1 MNRSSPF
8 RLRAAA
14 VTLAASACL
23 LGGVATAGTASAAP
37 ADTASVA
44 SRAITAT
51 EMATF
56 LGSGTGGTQSSAITS
71 AANVAFA
78 NAQRAGWQRSQCYLR
93 ASDVRATGS
102 GWFSAVAEVFCQR

>member
-1 MNRSSPF
+1 MSRSSSL
-8 RLRAAA
+8 RLRATVVA
-14 VTLAASACL
+14 VAASACL
-23 LGGVATAGTASAAP
+23 LGGVAAAEASPAAP
-37 ADTASVA
+37 AGVS
-44 SRAITAT
+44 AIAAT

-56 LGSGTGGTQSSAITS
+56 TGSGTGGTQSSAITS

-102 GWFSAVAEVFCQR
+102 GWFTAVAEVFCQR